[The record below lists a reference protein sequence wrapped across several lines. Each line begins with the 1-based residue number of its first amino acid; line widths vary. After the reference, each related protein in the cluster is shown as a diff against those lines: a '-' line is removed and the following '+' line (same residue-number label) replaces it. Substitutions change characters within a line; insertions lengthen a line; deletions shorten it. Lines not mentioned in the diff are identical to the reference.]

1 MDIFVLVLAA
11 ISLEIIFF
19 IFYLREKYFE
29 NGMNVVIKVIL
40 IKTDLYVNKNHLTM
54 SILYV
59 NYYVYVLIQG
69 FIFN

>member
-1 MDIFVLVLAA
+1 M
-11 ISLEIIFF
+11 IFF
-19 IFYLREKYFE
+19 FFYLREKYFE

-59 NYYVYVLIQG
+59 NYYVYVLNQG
-69 FIFN
+69 FIVN